1 MGAPPQQP
9 GLNMRAG
16 QPQQSRFAS
25 PSSQGQLLQL
35 PPKVTVS
42 HPRSLAPTQG
52 HSPTQEHYP
61 IQGHCLPCKSTIS
74 SQGHCLPS
82 KGTIPPKGTIS
93 HPRSLSPTQEHYF
106 TPRSLSPIQGHYLP
120 PIFMQSMAERTH
132 TRSRAHTGS

>member
-52 HSPTQEHYP
+52 HSPT
-61 IQGHCLPCKSTIS
+61 QGHCLPCKSTIS

-120 PIFMQSMAERTH
+120 PIFFYAKHGRTH
-132 TRSRAHTGS
+132 THTATCAHTGS

>member
-1 MGAPPQQP
+1 MGAPPHQP

-42 HPRSLAPTQG
+42 HPRSLAHTQG
-52 HSPTQEHYP
+52 HY
-61 IQGHCLPCKSTIS
+61 LPSKDTIPSKSTIS

-82 KGTIPPKGTIS
+82 KGTIPTKGTIPHPRALFPPKVTVS
-93 HPRSLSPTQEHYF
+93 HPGALSPTHFYAKHG
-106 TPRSLSPIQGHYLP
+106 RS
-120 PIFMQSMAERTH
+120 RTH
-132 TRSRAHTGS
+132 KVMRAHTGS